1 MIILFSLRANSCSPF
16 LVGIL
21 PWTGHGHESC
31 NNTCNNGLDKCF
43 CLNEVYVLVIRVKY
57 YMHAIG
63 TSPKYLA
70 PTQNSKPLCV
80 TLT

>member
-21 PWTGHGHESC
+21 PRTGHGHASC
-31 NNTCNNGLDKCF
+31 HNNCNNGLDKCS
-43 CLNEVYVLVIRVKY
+43 CLNEVYVLVIRVKCT
-57 YMHAIG
+57 G

-80 TLT
+80 TPT